1 MGKKIRALFLGMTL
15 LLVSMIFAGCSSGF
29 VPAGRE
35 GVAPPA
41 GTVGS
46 SSSLSP
52 SNGLVQ
58 SNEGGAVT
66 IAVKWLGQRNG
77 SLVFQVSMD
86 THSVD
91 LDVYDLDNLALLRD
105 DNGKE
110 YRPVSWQAAAGG
122 HHRSGTLAFSV
133 PGLLEENAG
142 KSIYMVIRDVA
153 GVAERD
159 FRWELRSLRSS

>member
-1 MGKKIRALFLGMTL
+1 MSYRIRIMLPVVIIL
-15 LLVSMIFAGCSSGF
+15 LTGGLAGCSSGF
-29 VPAGRE
+29 VPAGKE
-35 GVAPPA
+35 GPPPPA
-41 GTVGS
+41 NPAGS

-91 LDVYDLDNLALLRD
+91 LDGYDLGKLSVLRD
-105 DNGKE
+105 DAGQE
-110 YRPVSWQAAAGG
+110 YLPIFWQSAAGG
-122 HHRSGTLAFSV
+122 HHRSGTLTFSV
-133 PGLLEENAG
+133 PGFLEQNAG